1 MPAKPDASL
10 PSADEDRLAHALVSR
25 GLLTREDVD
34 RCRTSTQAGGGPEA
48 LLTRLV
54 KEGLLTA
61 HQGRRAEQELPSLLT
76 QQIPGYHLLQKL
88 GQGSMGTVYKAKQL
102 SMNRLVAVKLLLP
115 RLASNA
121 EYLERFHHEAQVAAK
136 LSHSNIVQAINV
148 GSAGHL
154 HYFVMEYVEGTN
166 IGQELSTGKI
176 YGEKEGLE
184 IILQMARALR
194 HAHRRGLIHRDIKPA
209 NIILT
214 KEGVAKLA
222 DLGMA
227 RETVNPRFSENE
239 QGMTMGTPL
248 YMAPEQ
254 VRGLADIDNRID
266 IYALGATFYHMV
278 TGRPPF
284 NHATVDAVL
293 RAHLKEALIPP
304 DRRNNKLSA
313 GLSEVVN
320 TMLAKDRNQRYAN
333 AGDLMMD
340 VEALLAGQAPRLA
353 RQQISASALEGL
365 AGGEE
370 ADDEDEE
377 DGRARRRGS
386 RQVAPAWLVGVV
398 AALLAVSVVVNVV
411 MLLRG

>member
-1 MPAKPDASL
+1 MPAKPDPSL
-10 PSADEDRLAHALVSR
+10 PAADEDRLAHALVSR
-25 GLLTREDVD
+25 GLLTREEVD
-34 RCRTSTQAGGGPEA
+34 SGRSSGQSGVGPKA
-48 LLTRLV
+48 LLARLV
-54 KEGLLTA
+54 QVGLLTA
-61 HQGRRAEQELPSLLT
+61 HQAQRAEQELPSLLA
-76 QQIPGYHLLQKL
+76 QQIPGYQLIEKL
-88 GQGSMGTVYKAKQL
+88 GHGSMGTVYKAKQL

-115 RLASNA
+115 RLAANA

-136 LSHSNIVQAINV
+136 LSHNNIVQAINV

-154 HYFVMEYVEGTN
+154 HFFVMEYVEGTTLIQQLN
-166 IGQELSTGKI
+166 AGKV

-227 RETVNPRFSENE
+227 RETVNPRFSETE

-284 NHATVDAVL
+284 DHATVDAVL
-293 RAHLKEALIPP
+293 RAHLKEPLVPP

-313 GLSEVVN
+313 GLSDVVQA
-320 TMLAKDRNQRYAN
+320 MLAKDRNQRYAN
-333 AGDLMMD
+333 AADLMID
-340 VEALLAGQAPRLA
+340 VEALLAGLAPRLA
-353 RQQISASALEGL
+353 RQQISVAALEGL
-365 AGGEE
+365 TGGDEAEEDEE
-370 ADDEDEE
+370 ADA
-377 DGRARRRGS
+377 GRRRGAIKF
-386 RQVAPAWLVGVV
+386 VPAWTVGVV
-398 AALLAVSVVVNVV
+398 AALLAVSVLVNVV
-411 MLLRG
+411 LLLKR

>member
-1 MPAKPDASL
+1 M
-10 PSADEDRLAHALVSR
+10 
-25 GLLTREDVD
+25 
-34 RCRTSTQAGGGPEA
+34 
-48 LLTRLV
+48 
-54 KEGLLTA
+54 
-61 HQGRRAEQELPSLLT
+61 
-76 QQIPGYHLLQKL
+76 
-88 GQGSMGTVYKAKQL
+88 
-102 SMNRLVAVKLLLP
+102 
-115 RLASNA
+115 
-121 EYLERFHHEAQVAAK
+121 ERFHHEAQVAAK

-148 GSAGHL
+148 GAAGHL
-154 HYFVMEYVEGTN
+154 HYFVMEYVEGTT
-166 IGQELSTGKI
+166 IAQELSKGKV

-214 KEGVAKLA
+214 KEGAAKLA

-284 NHATVDAVL
+284 DHPTVDAVL
-293 RAHLKEALIPP
+293 RAHLKEPLIPP

-333 AGDLMMD
+333 AADLMID

-353 RQQISASALEGL
+353 RQQISDSALEGL
-365 AGGEE
+365 AGGEA
-370 ADDEDEE
+370 ADDEEEE
-377 DGRARRRGS
+377 DGGRRRRAS

-398 AALLAVSVVVNVV
+398 GALLAISVLANVV